1 MSATKL
7 LFIKMNNDS
16 KFQQFVEL
24 KYNYLYK
31 KVIACSGWWD
41 NLDELSTEALMD
53 YHKNT
58 YSI

>member
-24 KYNYLYK
+24 KYNHLYK

-41 NLDELSTEALMD
+41 SLDELSKIALMD
-53 YHKNT
+53 YHRNE
-58 YSI
+58 YAI